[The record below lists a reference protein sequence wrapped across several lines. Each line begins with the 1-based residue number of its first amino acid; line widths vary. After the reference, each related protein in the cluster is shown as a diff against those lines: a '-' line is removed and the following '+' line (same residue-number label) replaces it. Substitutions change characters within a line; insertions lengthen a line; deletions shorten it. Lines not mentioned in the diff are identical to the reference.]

1 MMNKYIEKILNKLF
15 GKVEYVVTIVDSSG
29 SVKRSNGLSTI
40 KEVDELIADVNSD
53 RYMNVQ
59 KIEKIRRY
67 DFKHDKEIL
76 HSPLFFVAENV
87 TEAEYVDDQEYSFLK
102 KHESLTNIK
111 RVSSPEMINTGGDG
125 VNEPSYYELYCMKK
139 KLFIEPQPVEC
150 QVKECDS
157 YDLKS

>member
-1 MMNKYIEKILNKLF
+1 MMDIEKILNKLF

-87 TEAEYVDDQEYSFLK
+87 TEAEYVDDHEYSFLK

-111 RVSSPEMINTGGDG
+111 RVSS
-125 VNEPSYYELYCMKK
+125 
-139 KLFIEPQPVEC
+139 
-150 QVKECDS
+150 KEQF
-157 YDLKS
+157 K